1 MGSNS
6 DLNAHENTYSSFT
19 AMMKWGTIACF
30 LIGAIVVFI
39 VSR

>member
-1 MGSNS
+1 MVSNG
-6 DLNAHENTYSSFT
+6 DQGAHENTYSSFT

-39 VSR
+39 ISN